1 MTAGAEKSRAGCA
14 RRSPGEVLKDAGSI
28 PATSTK
34 TLHQNGQCADRR
46 LGAAG
51 AGCRACRRGHSPAFF
66 CGMRKTGI
74 LIEALVAHVKITAPA
89 DPGTVP
95 TSDGPSKILG
105 MILLG
110 GV

>member
-1 MTAGAEKSRAGCA
+1 
-14 RRSPGEVLKDAGSI
+14 
-28 PATSTK
+28 
-34 TLHQNGQCADRR
+34 
-46 LGAAG
+46 
-51 AGCRACRRGHSPAFF
+51 
-66 CGMRKTGI
+66 MRKTGI